1 MTTRALVLG
10 GGGPV
15 GVAWQ
20 AGLVAGL
27 AQQGLL
33 IADADLIVGTSAG
46 AIVGSQL
53 ALGRAPQEL
62 ADQQRLRAARER
74 ASGAAGPPPDLR
86 PLIDAMRRSG
96 IDGPRSQQALAEIG
110 AFPLAAQTISEAEW
124 FADFGSAGTMGIDL
138 WPERRF
144 VCTAIDTADGA
155 FVTWDKESGVAL
167 GRAVASSGAV
177 PGLYPPVT
185 INGRRYM
192 DGGMRSMINADLAR
206 DFDVVLVVAV
216 TPGNAPMAQAVR
228 QRIEP
233 ELDALRGA
241 GSRVELIVPDLASL
255 EAFGPNLMD
264 RSPRARIVDEGVR
277 QGTAEA
283 SRVRKFWKSEPV

>member
-20 AGLVAGL
+20 AGLAAGL
-27 AQQGLL
+27 AREGVR

-53 ALGRAPQEL
+53 ALGRAPSDL
-62 ADQQRLRAARER
+62 AEQQRQRAARER

-110 AFPLAAQTISEAEW
+110 AFALTAQTISEEEW
-124 FADFGSAGTMGIDL
+124 FADFGSVGVMGIEQ

-155 FVTWDKESGVAL
+155 FVTWDKDSGVAL

-206 DFDVVLVVAV
+206 GFDVVLVIAV
-216 TPGNAPMAQAVR
+216 TPGHAQIAEALR
-228 QRIEP
+228 QRIGP
-233 ELDALRGA
+233 ELEELRAG
-241 GSRVELIVPDLASL
+241 GSRVELIVPDAAALA
-255 EAFGPNLMD
+255 AFGPNLMD
-264 RSPRARIVDEGVR
+264 RSRRARIVDEGVR

-283 SRVRKFWKSEPV
+283 SRVREFWMEEGM